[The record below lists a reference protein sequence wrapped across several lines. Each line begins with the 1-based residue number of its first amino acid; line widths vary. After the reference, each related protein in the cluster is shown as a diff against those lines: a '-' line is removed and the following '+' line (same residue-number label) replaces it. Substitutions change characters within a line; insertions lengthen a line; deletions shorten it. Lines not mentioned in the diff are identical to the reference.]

1 MIKVAVIKFR
11 IEAEAKHASRRIR
24 LYILFFLSL
33 FLFNVSICKIYIV
46 IYIVCKSMYRYLHC
60 LCHTIVS
67 CFKCFILNQVLK

>member
-46 IYIVCKSMYRYLHC
+46 IYIVN
-60 LCHTIVS
+60 LCIDIYIV
-67 CFKCFILNQVLK
+67 FVTQ

>member
-46 IYIVCKSMYRYLHC
+46 IYIVN
-60 LCHTIVS
+60 LCIDIYIV
-67 CFKCFILNQVLK
+67 FVTL

>member
-11 IEAEAKHASRRIR
+11 IEAEAKDASRRIR

-46 IYIVCKSMYRYLHC
+46 IYIVN
-60 LCHTIVS
+60 LCIDIYIV
-67 CFKCFILNQVLK
+67 FVTQ

>member
-46 IYIVCKSMYRYLHC
+46 MYIVNLCIDIYIVFVTL
-60 LCHTIVS
+60 
-67 CFKCFILNQVLK
+67 